1 MLLVLFCVV
10 IFVAMVVVLMLGPL
24 LVELAREFNTSVAVA
39 GQLVA
44 ATAIP

>member
-1 MLLVLFCVV
+1 MLLV
-10 IFVAMVVVLMLGPL
+10 IFVAMVVAPMLGPL
-24 LVELAREFNTSVAVA
+24 LVELAREFDTSVAVT